1 MTHGYNACKNVF
13 SEIKRLMQIMVI
25 INDMPGKKDTIELD
39 CLIGNL
45 QAFDCRKG
53 CPNCGA
59 NELFN
64 KLENAY
70 GKKGFDSGKSRIS
83 KT

>member
-1 MTHGYNACKNVF
+1 
-13 SEIKRLMQIMVI
+13 MQIMVI
-25 INDMPGKKDTIELD
+25 INDLPVKMANIELD
-39 CLIGNL
+39 CLVGNL

-53 CPNCGA
+53 CPNCSA

-70 GKKGFDSGKSRIS
+70 GKKGFDSGKFIVYILKGKNLTRYAI
-83 KT
+83 KLK

>member
-1 MTHGYNACKNVF
+1 MLL
-13 SEIKRLMQIMVI
+13 EIKRLMQIMVI
-25 INDMPGKKDTIELD
+25 INDLPAKVDNIELD
-39 CLIGNL
+39 CLVGNL

-53 CPNCGA
+53 CPNCSA

-70 GKKGFDSGKSRIS
+70 GKKGFDSGKLLFIFVKREKPS
-83 KT
+83 KI